1 MDFLEAIRSIKNG
14 SRTSLPPDPFLSL
27 ETELAAGLSRYLE
40 NAATILTGSG
50 VRLLPPASDYFALN
64 RNFFSLLFLY
74 SYHRALLPPDRRI
87 LYVAINQCLR
97 GMVTGCDNLLDDE
110 YKKTLSTDLPE
121 TAIRMRS
128 VLDIMV
134 SDRVL
139 FELLIESCR
148 KKELT
153 LDQMAFAGT
162 ASLRALTRS
171 AAQEAAEEGGIGSRL
186 SPQAVLDHVHHYKT
200 AILFQCVWVI
210 PEGIE
215 TIPPALVGLLKQA
228 LYEIGM
234 GCQILDDMVD
244 LASDIRNRR
253 HNYVASLIHHGV
265 TEAERQ
271 SLEIRPFSAPEF
283 QKETDLLMAFPAARH
298 AAAKTAT
305 GFLRKGLQTLF
316 IEEHQALVT
325 PAIHFIAQQIGG
337 ERFLAD
343 APE

>member
-1 MDFLEAIRSIKNG
+1 MDLLEFIRSVKN
-14 SRTSLPPDPFLSL
+14 SSKSSLPPDPFLSL
-27 ETELAAGLSRYLE
+27 EKELAAGLSCYLE
-40 NAATILTGSG
+40 NAATILAGSG

-74 SYHRALLPPDRRI
+74 SYYRASLPPDRRI

-110 YKKTLSTDLPE
+110 YKKTLLTDLPE

-153 LDQMAFAGT
+153 LDHVAFAGM

-171 AAQEAAEEGGIGSRL
+171 AAQEAAEEGGINSRL
-186 SPQAVLDHVHHYKT
+186 PPQAVLSQVHHYKT
-200 AILFQCVWVI
+200 AILFQCVWAI

-215 TIPPALVGLLKQA
+215 TLPPALVTLLKQA

-244 LASDIRNRR
+244 LAADIRNRR
-253 HNYVASLIHHGV
+253 HNYVASLIHHGAS
-265 TEAERQ
+265 EAERQ
-271 SLEIRPFSAPEF
+271 SLEMGEFNAPGVNNEA
-283 QKETDLLMAFPAARH
+283 DLLMAFPAAQH
-298 AAAKTAT
+298 AAAQTAT

-316 IEEHQALVT
+316 IEEHRALVM
-325 PAIHFIAQQIGG
+325 PAIHFIAQQIGV

>member
-1 MDFLEAIRSIKNG
+1 MDLLEIIRSVKD
-14 SRTSLPPDPFLSL
+14 SCQASVPPDPFLSI
-27 ETELAAGLSRYLE
+27 EKELAGGLSRYLE
-40 NAATILTGSG
+40 NAATILAGSG
-50 VRLLPPASDYFALN
+50 VHLLPPDPDYFTLN

-74 SYHRALLPPDRRI
+74 SYHRASLPPDRRI

-110 YKKTLSTDLPE
+110 YKITLSTDLPE
-121 TAIRMRS
+121 TAIRTRS

-139 FELLIESCR
+139 FELLIKSCQ

-153 LDQMAFAGT
+153 LDQAAFAGS

-171 AAQEAAEEGGIGSRL
+171 AAQEAAEEGGIYSWL
-186 SPQAVLDHVHHYKT
+186 PPEAVLSQVHHYKT

-210 PEGIE
+210 PEEIE
-215 TIPPALVGLLKQA
+215 ILSPALVSLLKQA

-244 LASDIRNRR
+244 LAADIRNRR
-253 HNYVASLIHHGV
+253 HNYVASLIHHGT

-271 SLEIRPFSAPEF
+271 SLQIGEF
-283 QKETDLLMAFPAARH
+283 DFPGAQKEADLLMAFPVARL
-298 AAAKTAT
+298 AAAQTAT
-305 GFLRKGLQTLF
+305 GFLKKGLQTLF
-316 IEEHQALVT
+316 IEEHQVLVT
-325 PAIHFIAQQIGG
+325 PAIHFIAQQIGA
-337 ERFLAD
+337 ERFLTD